1 MQIIMKKIL
10 IMTAAIFFFAAI
22 AAADERPVDAKS
34 LPSAALTFIN
44 GNFPGEQI
52 IYAAKGED
60 MIYPDYN
67 VTLSNGVFLEFYN
80 DGAFEKIE
88 SKNGVPVEM
97 IPIQIV
103 EFVKVRYPD
112 AYFVEYEVT
121 KRHYEVKL
129 SNRLELMFS
138 KSYNLMKIDD

>member
-1 MQIIMKKIL
+1 MKKIL
-10 IMTAAIFFFAAI
+10 TMTAAVFFFAAV
-22 AAADERPVDAKS
+22 AAADERPVDVKS

-44 GNFPGEQI
+44 GNFPGEKILYAVKGDDI
-52 IYAAKGED
+52 IL
-60 MIYPDYN
+60 PDYN
-67 VTLSNGVFLEFYN
+67 VTLSNGVSLEFYN
-80 DGAFEKIE
+80 NGALEKIE
-88 SKNGVPVEM
+88 ARGGIPVEI
-97 IPIQIV
+97 IPVQIV

-129 SNRLELMFS
+129 DNRLELKFS